1 MLNTIFQS
9 KNLFSLL
16 LILFFG
22 LFIIING
29 MKNMGIIEGMTNNN
43 NVVSG
48 TSRKIARVYNF

>member
-48 TSRKIARVYNF
+48 TSRKIASVYNF

>member
-43 NVVSG
+43 VVSG